1 MATAGGAT
9 HPHPQRSKAH
19 RHQGR
24 CVGSWQAALS
34 RTMTQLSSP
43 PFGMANRSENLD
55 SKGDG
60 GTVRSV
66 TVASGYATLAPSPWK
81 SRFKMIRTAVWE
93 PASCPIP
100 VPGTQGLAHFNYLD
114 LKVVAEARQDTRHG

>member
-1 MATAGGAT
+1 
-9 HPHPQRSKAH
+9 
-19 RHQGR
+19 
-24 CVGSWQAALS
+24 
-34 RTMTQLSSP
+34 MTQLSSP

-81 SRFKMIRTAVWE
+81 SRFKMIRAAVWNLHHA
-93 PASCPIP
+93 PSLCLARKGWPILI
-100 VPGTQGLAHFNYLD
+100 TLI
-114 LKVVAEARQDTRHG
+114 